1 MRIKRR
7 NIAALLTAGLLGA
20 GALALTGTAANAA
33 PQAVGPVTASPYIYL
48 GAGYQPNVASTMSA
62 TGLKA
67 FTIAFVLSNGG
78 CAPTWDGG
86 ATAATNTINAVRNA
100 GGDVIVSFGGW
111 GGAKLGE
118 HCSSASA
125 LAGAY
130 QKIIDQFHLKAIDID
145 IEATEMSTHAVQ
157 DRVLGALKIVKQK
170 NAGIKVVVTMGT
182 TTSGPDADGVRLIQ
196 QGKALGAGVDVWSIM
211 PFDFSSG
218 GDMWAHTKS
227 AAEGLKNDLKSAFGW
242 SDATAYS
249 HMGISS
255 MNGKTDNAGETVTL
269 ANFTSILSYA
279 QSNHLARLT
288 YWSANRDRPC
298 GSGGNGDT
306 CSGISQKAND
316 FSKVIGKFTG

>member
-1 MRIKRR
+1 MKTTRRRI
-7 NIAALLTAGLLGA
+7 ATALTAGLLGA
-20 GALALTGTAANAA
+20 GALALAVPSAQAA
-33 PQAVGPVTASPYIYL
+33 PQAVNPVTASPYIYL

-78 CAPTWDGG
+78 CSPTWDGG
-86 ATAATNTINAVRNA
+86 ASAATNTINAVRNA

-111 GGAKLGE
+111 AGNKLGE

-130 QKIIDQFHLKAIDID
+130 QKVIDQFKLKAIDID
-145 IEATEMSTHAVQ
+145 IENTEMSTPAVQ
-157 DRVLGALKIVKQK
+157 DRVLGALKLVKQK
-170 NAGIKVVVTMGT
+170 NPGIKVVVTMGT
-182 TTSGPDADGVRLIQ
+182 ETSGPNGDGARLIK
-196 QGKALGAGVDVWSIM
+196 QGKALDAGVDVWSIM
-211 PFDFSSG
+211 PFDFSNG

-227 AAEGLKNDLKSAFGW
+227 AAEGLKNLLKSSFGW

-269 ANFTSILSYA
+269 ANFNSILSYA
-279 QSNHLARLT
+279 QTNHLARLT
-288 YWSANRDRPC
+288 YWSANRDRAC
-298 GSGGNGDT
+298 GSGGDGDT
-306 CSGISQKAND
+306 CSGVNQKAND